1 MLFPLTFLACTVAA
15 GVLSL
20 RLLIALIDHWL
31 GDCIMH
37 PALFKSD
44 LPALLFLP
52 YILIGV
58 GYIVASLP
66 DRWRAAWN
74 RFDDR
79 TTHAPLTS
87 NKEVQS

>member
-1 MLFPLTFLACTVAA
+1 
-15 GVLSL
+15 
-20 RLLIALIDHWL
+20 
-31 GDCIMH
+31 MH

-79 TTHAPLTS
+79 ASRISGITSGTLVLSHTKPL
-87 NKEVQS
+87 

>member
-1 MLFPLTFLACTVAA
+1 
-15 GVLSL
+15 
-20 RLLIALIDHWL
+20 
-31 GDCIMH
+31 MH

-79 TTHAPLTS
+79 IAHQATLR
-87 NKEVQS
+87 QS